1 LNARDSITA
10 AIALCLFSSPAIGI
24 GGAFH
29 ICQRRSVDCL
39 NGWTAAGSG
48 ALAAAGLGAAI
59 LAKLDDDPQAE
70 TLRPTEP
77 QQGRTPNP

>member
-1 LNARDSITA
+1 MNARDSITA

-29 ICQRRSVDCL
+29 ICQRRSADCL

-59 LAKLDDDPQAE
+59 LAKLDDPPGA
-70 TLRPTEP
+70 TGLTEP
-77 QQGRTPNP
+77 QQDRTPTP

>member
-1 LNARDSITA
+1 MNARDSITA
-10 AIALCLFSSPAIGI
+10 AIALCLFSAPAIGI

-29 ICQRRSVDCL
+29 VCQRRSADCL

-59 LAKLDDDPQAE
+59 LAKLEDPQTE
-70 TLRPTEP
+70 TLQHTKP
-77 QQGRTPNP
+77 QQDRTPNP

>member
-1 LNARDSITA
+1 MNARDSITA

-29 ICQRRSVDCL
+29 ICQRRSADCL
-39 NGWTAAGSG
+39 NGWTAAGFG

-59 LAKLDDDPQAE
+59 LAKLDDPSVA
-70 TLRPTEP
+70 TGLTEP
-77 QQGRTPNP
+77 QQDRTPNP

>member
-1 LNARDSITA
+1 MNARDSITA

-29 ICQRRSVDCL
+29 ICQRRSTDCL
-39 NGWTAAGSG
+39 NGWTAAGTG

-59 LAKLDDDPQAE
+59 LAKLDDPPVA
-70 TLRPTEP
+70 TGLTEP
-77 QQGRTPNP
+77 QQDRTPNP

>member
-1 LNARDSITA
+1 MNARDSITA

-29 ICQRRSVDCL
+29 ICQRRSADCL

-59 LAKLDDDPQAE
+59 LAKLDDPQAD
-70 TLRPTEP
+70 EP
-77 QQGRTPNP
+77 QQNRTPNP

>member
-1 LNARDSITA
+1 MNAREAITA

-29 ICQRRSVDCL
+29 ICQRRSADCL

-59 LAKLDDDPQAE
+59 LAKLDDPRAE

-77 QQGRTPNP
+77 QQERTPNP

>member
-1 LNARDSITA
+1 MSARDSITA

-24 GGAFH
+24 VGAFH
-29 ICQRRSVDCL
+29 ICQRRSADCL

-59 LAKLDDDPQAE
+59 LAKLDDPQAE
-70 TLRPTEP
+70 TLKPTEP
-77 QQGRTPNP
+77 QQDRTPNP